1 MQVERY
7 NSYSYMLT
15 GGGNT
20 KGALSAK
27 DGLGFQAL
35 AQAELEALNNGT
47 VYGRLEWVDSEE
59 LKNRPTTGM
68 GHTGFYLNAEEYLRL
83 LGGIQ

>member
-15 GGGNT
+15 GGNT

-35 AQAELEALNNGT
+35 AQAELEAFNNGT
-47 VYGRLEWVDSEE
+47 VYGRLERVDPEE
-59 LKNRPTTGM
+59 LKNRD
-68 GHTGFYLNAEEYLRL
+68 RKSVV
-83 LGGIQ
+83 